1 MTAEIPAGSF
11 AFLLGPSGSGKS
23 SLLYL
28 MGGLDDASGGEIA
41 VDGTPLSQ
49 FSDADRD
56 AFRRE
61 RVGFIFQAFNLLGNL
76 DAVDN
81 VLVPFLPKGVPA
93 GLRERAVALLKQV
106 GLGDRLDHRP
116 NQLSG
121 GEQQRVAIARAL
133 LKNPQ
138 IVLADEPT
146 GELDSATGAEI
157 FAELR
162 RLHAAGGD
170 DGGGGDA
177 RPLAGDRQRS
187 GLQHPRR
194 ANRGSVAA
202 GRPRLPPFDPQ
213 SLLKRSVS
221 VCRTSRGGR
230 RGRPPLRPVAPQV
243 AHQIPHLVGRERREQ
258 PLGHHRLLALA
269 AFQHRGGGHRH
280 VAVGGGEGRLPR
292 RSRCGLRPVTTR
304 PSSVS
309 RVVGR

>member
-1 MTAEIPAGSF
+1 MGDLPPARAGAIVLRDVTKTHRRGQTEVHALRGVTAEIPAGAF

-28 MGGLDDASGGEIA
+28 MGGLDEATGGEIEI
-41 VDGTPLSQ
+41 DGRPLSR

-61 RVGFIFQAFNLLGNL
+61 RVGFVFQAFNLLGNL

-81 VLVPFLPKGVPA
+81 VLVPFLPRGVSPA
-93 GLRERAVALLKQV
+93 LRRRAVALLEQV

-133 LKNPQ
+133 LKDPQ

-162 RLHAAGGD
+162 RLHAAGGTTVVVVTHD
-170 DGGGGDA
+170 RSLVTEGDLVFQIRDG
-177 RPLAGDRQRS
+177 RIV
-187 GLQHPRR
+187 
-194 ANRGSVAA
+194 GS
-202 GRPRLPPFDPQ
+202 
-213 SLLKRSVS
+213 
-221 VCRTSRGGR
+221 
-230 RGRPPLRPVAPQV
+230 
-243 AHQIPHLVGRERREQ
+243 
-258 PLGHHRLLALA
+258 
-269 AFQHRGGGHRH
+269 
-280 VAVGGGEGRLPR
+280 
-292 RSRCGLRPVTTR
+292 
-304 PSSVS
+304 
-309 RVVGR
+309 